1 MWTPIL
7 ILLASLFRS
16 IFGWIENSFE
26 DGMITLLEWKKLGAT
41 IFRMSIPIVGL
52 IYGFGITPEVAT
64 GASIFIDWI
73 VVKIYNAL
81 S

>member
-7 ILLASLFRS
+7 ILLAALFRS
-16 IFGWIENSFE
+16 IFGWAENSFE
-26 DGMITLLEWKKLGAT
+26 DGQITLLEWKKLGAT
-41 IFRMSIPIVGL
+41 IFRMSVPIVGL
-52 IYGFGITPEVAT
+52 IYGFGITPEVAA